1 MSTPYDGLRPYVG
14 ELHNHCA
21 VGYGHG
27 SIEDAFCN
35 AQLQLDF
42 LCVTPHACWHDL
54 PTEPRLAA
62 VADYHRRGFA
72 RTAEQWEHVKALT
85 REQYRPGQF
94 TTFLGYEWH
103 SNRYGD
109 HTVYYNSAEGE
120 IICAGDMPEM
130 RAALRQVREGGG
142 DAMLMP
148 HHIGYKSGYRG
159 VNWDEVDPEFIH
171 VVEIMSM
178 HGASESPTIPYRY
191 LHTMG
196 PLDWRSSLQYGLAQG
211 HVVGVV
217 GGTDHHSAHPGSYG
231 HGRAGVWAS
240 DLTREAIWQALVA
253 RRTYAL
259 TGDRIALEFALNGQ
273 PMGAIAPASRCR
285 AVEVAVIGGDALDM
299 IEILHNNR
307 PIHRWNPAPVPPVTW
322 PSTVKVYLELGWGER
337 GVTVDWGAE
346 LDVRDGELLSVEP
359 RFRGHEIV
367 EPQASE
373 QDVYAFSQWERAGE
387 SGVAFT
393 TRTWGNPTTTT
404 PNTQGMCFEI
414 RADAHTRIA
423 GRINGRPVDVPIRDL
438 LAGPRAE
445 YLGGFLT
452 PAFCFHRAVAE
463 PEYTAHL
470 SLDHEASGAE
480 RDWYHVRVRQANGHW
495 AWSSPIWVEPGA

>member
-1 MSTPYDGLRPYVG
+1 MGARQGAD
-14 ELHNHCA
+14 
-21 VGYGHG
+21 
-27 SIEDAFCN
+27 
-35 AQLQLDF
+35 
-42 LCVTPHACWHDL
+42 
-54 PTEPRLAA
+54 PR
-62 VADYHRRGFA
+62 
-72 RTAEQWEHVKALT
+72 
-85 REQYRPGQF
+85 QYRPGQF

-109 HTVYYNSAEGE
+109 HTVYYNGAEGE
-120 IICAGDMPEM
+120 IVCAGDMPEM

-148 HHIGYKSGYRG
+148 HHIGYKAGYRG

-337 GVTVDWGAE
+337 GVTVDWGRSWTCATGAAI
-346 LDVRDGELLSVEP
+346 R
-359 RFRGHEIV
+359 RAAFRGHEIV

-373 QDVYAFSQWERAGE
+373 QDAYAFSQWGRAGL
-387 SGVAFT
+387 GRRLHDAHRAT
-393 TRTWGNPTTTT
+393 DHHP
-404 PNTQGMCFEI
+404 PNTQGMFRDPGGRPHADRGPDQ
-414 RADAHTRIA
+414 RAAGGCAHPRSAGGPARRVPGRLPDAGLLFSPGGCRAGIHRARQPRPRSQRRGARLVPCARAAGERPLGVELTDLGRA
-423 GRINGRPVDVPIRDL
+423 GRVTR
-438 LAGPRAE
+438 RA
-445 YLGGFLT
+445 
-452 PAFCFHRAVAE
+452 
-463 PEYTAHL
+463 
-470 SLDHEASGAE
+470 
-480 RDWYHVRVRQANGHW
+480 
-495 AWSSPIWVEPGA
+495 